1 MPNHIAV
8 ALDELDALYWL
19 DGLSAD
25 ISGIFRRY
33 NRPAPPNSDMVRNP
47 KVLPF
52 LRLDRVGDLGGYEQK
67 ACDAFN
73 SGVIAAYRCVGW
85 KHVGLLTAIANE
97 TSGTKEWNAY
107 YANATDTINGYF
119 RNNLAWEDF
128 DAYVLEP
135 AQKYLKASSQG

>member
-1 MPNHIAV
+1 MTNDIAV
-8 ALDELDALYWL
+8 ALDELEALYWL

-25 ISGIFRRY
+25 ISAIFRRY
-33 NRPAPPNSDMVRNP
+33 NRPTPPNLAMVRNA

-52 LRLDRVGDLGGYEQK
+52 LRLDRVGDLGGYEQM
-67 ACDAFN
+67 ACDAYN

-107 YANATDTINGYF
+107 YANATEALDGYF
-119 RNNLAWEDF
+119 RNNFVWEDF
-128 DAYVLEP
+128 DAYILEP
-135 AQKYLKASSQG
+135 AQRYLKSR